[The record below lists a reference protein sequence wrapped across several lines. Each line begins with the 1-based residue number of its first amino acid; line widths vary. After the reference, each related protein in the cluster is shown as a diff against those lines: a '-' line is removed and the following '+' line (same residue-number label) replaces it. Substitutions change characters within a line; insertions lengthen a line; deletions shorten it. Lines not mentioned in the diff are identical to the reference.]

1 MHGETGLLV
10 PIEQVQDGSGKPLDE
25 AKFVADLAAALNQAL
40 EHSDLAAFGAAG
52 RKRVENHFSWDS
64 IAQTTL
70 DVYRSAIANF

>member
-1 MHGETGLLV
+1 
-10 PIEQVQDGSGKPLDE
+10 
-25 AKFVADLAAALNQAL
+25 
-40 EHSDLAAFGAAG
+40 LAAFGAAG